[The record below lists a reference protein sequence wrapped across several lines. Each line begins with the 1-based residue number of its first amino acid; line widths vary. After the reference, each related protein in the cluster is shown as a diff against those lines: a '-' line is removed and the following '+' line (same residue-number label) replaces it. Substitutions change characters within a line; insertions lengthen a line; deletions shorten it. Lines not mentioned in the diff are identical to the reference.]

1 MSQKFWDL
9 PQKYNK
15 SPLKSMTNFKIS
27 SYILSER
34 CLCLWLFSGYRTH
47 KNFFSEDGDQLLENS
62 L

>member
-15 SPLKSMTNFKIS
+15 GPLKSMTIFKIS
-27 SYILSER
+27 SYILSEP
-34 CLCLWLFSGYRTH
+34 CLYLWLFSGDRTH
-47 KNFFSEDGDQLLENS
+47 KNFFSEDGDQLLENA